1 MHACYDYLLYQ
12 NSIWRIYA
20 YTDDTNM
27 SSQHDR
33 HKSIGVELFTLGDY
47 FSICVMQPGKN
58 PAFVKELM
66 HSFASCSI
74 DCKLMSEERFRL
86 ADYKLP

>member
-1 MHACYDYLLYQ
+1 MPHPDAPTY
-12 NSIWRIYA
+12 IRF
-20 YTDDTNM
+20 
-27 SSQHDR
+27 
-33 HKSIGVELFTLGDY
+33 E
-47 FSICVMQPGKN
+47 PGKN
-58 PAFVKELM
+58 PVFVKELM